1 MTLKQVQGDEHNTLD
16 IKFLSSNI
24 SNTMN
29 NKLNHITGAIKKSLR
44 FLFVLLL
51 FQTTV
56 HSQTNSNIDQFY
68 TLIDSASN
76 LLIKDLGDSKKIN
89 LELNFGIDY
98 SVFANKVRGN
108 LLRSGIQFVGNDSVE
123 ENLVRVNFVID
134 NSFVGYTEPEKDGI
148 FGDFLTER
156 TIELSGNFFVSNQ
169 SQVKDFTL
177 AVKDTINV
185 EDVEKV
191 ENRSYPFTRGELPP
205 EPFFSSLLEPIVA
218 VGAAAVIIILFF
230 SVRSQ

>member
-1 MTLKQVQGDEHNTLD
+1 MIYDLFK
-16 IKFLSSNI
+16 
-24 SNTMN
+24 
-29 NKLNHITGAIKKSLR
+29 ITGAIKKSLR
-44 FLFVLLL
+44 FLFILIL
-51 FQTTV
+51 FQTTIY
-56 HSQTNSNIDQFY
+56 SQASSNIDQFY

-108 LLRSGIQFVGNDSVE
+108 LLRSGIQFVGNDSIE
-123 ENLVRVNFVID
+123 ENVVRVNFVID
-134 NSFVGYTEPEKDGI
+134 NSFVRYTEPEKDGI
-148 FGDFLTER
+148 FGDFFTER

-169 SQVKDFTL
+169 SQVKDFTI